1 MYQMKE
7 QDKTPDKQLSEVEIG
22 NLPEKEFRIMI
33 VKMMQNLGKRM
44 EAKIEKTYEM
54 FNKDLGELKNKPTE
68 MNNTKTEM
76 KTTLKGINSR
86 ISEAEEWISDL
97 QDRMMELT
105 AAEQNKE
112 KRMKRNEDSLRDLWG
127 TTLNATTFAL

>member
-68 MNNTKTEM
+68 MNNTITEM
-76 KTTLKGINSR
+76 KNTLDGINSR
-86 ISEAEEWISDL
+86 ITEAEN
-97 QDRMMELT
+97 R
-105 AAEQNKE
+105 
-112 KRMKRNEDSLRDLWG
+112 
-127 TTLNATTFAL
+127 